1 MTHGPAA
8 LDVPATAAQPHR
20 ADEPPQVGSRETR
33 HAISSPPHGSSGPPC
48 PHEPSHNTGMR
59 PPRQSQPLHPRK
71 PQSLARLAF
80 RPPRHY
86 ALAMGHLE
94 EAPMDVRMNL
104 ARIVIQDTSDQQ
116 IIFLREREGTR
127 EFPIVIGDPEAA
139 AIDRRLKGYK
149 RARPMTHD
157 LLADVIQQLGAELE
171 KIVINDLKNH
181 TFYAKLVLR
190 SNGEVIEI
198 DSRPSD
204 AIALGVASETPIFV
218 SEHVLRE
225 ICRS

>member
-1 MTHGPAA
+1 
-8 LDVPATAAQPHR
+8 
-20 ADEPPQVGSRETR
+20 
-33 HAISSPPHGSSGPPC
+33 
-48 PHEPSHNTGMR
+48 
-59 PPRQSQPLHPRK
+59 
-71 PQSLARLAF
+71 
-80 RPPRHY
+80 
-86 ALAMGHLE
+86 
-94 EAPMDVRMNL
+94 MDVRMNL

-116 IIFLREREGTR
+116 IIFLRECEGTR

-190 SNGEVIEI
+190 SNGEVIEV

-218 SEHVLRE
+218 SEHVLQE

>member
-1 MTHGPAA
+1 
-8 LDVPATAAQPHR
+8 
-20 ADEPPQVGSRETR
+20 
-33 HAISSPPHGSSGPPC
+33 
-48 PHEPSHNTGMR
+48 
-59 PPRQSQPLHPRK
+59 
-71 PQSLARLAF
+71 
-80 RPPRHY
+80 
-86 ALAMGHLE
+86 
-94 EAPMDVRMNL
+94 MDVRVDL

-116 IIFLREREGTR
+116 IIFLRERDGER
-127 EFPIVIGDPEAA
+127 EFPIVIGDAEAL

-157 LLADVIQQLGAELE
+157 LMSDIIDALGAELE

-190 SNGEVIEI
+190 HRGEVVEV

-204 AIALGVASETPIFV
+204 AIALGVASETAVFV

-225 ICRS
+225 VSQ